1 MSWFRDWDFMPR
13 AGRVDDVKGVAEK
26 RRFGRRVRFGAVL
39 MLLFSMA
46 PVAQTRADRVSCADV
61 VHELDAVTGRRGKHR
76 ADPVRVAHRL
86 GVEPSWVMHCAQLYG
101 RRLAQKLPA
110 MSDEERE
117 DMQER
122 WESEE
127 TVEVEREDAVQ
138 GPLEVL
144 EKRRDLRSTPTPNI
158 EEERHMLE
166 GENPPQ

>member
-1 MSWFRDWDFMPR
+1 
-13 AGRVDDVKGVAEK
+13 
-26 RRFGRRVRFGAVL
+26 
-39 MLLFSMA
+39 
-46 PVAQTRADRVSCADV
+46 
-61 VHELDAVTGRRGKHR
+61 
-76 ADPVRVAHRL
+76 
-86 GVEPSWVMHCAQLYG
+86 
-101 RRLAQKLPA
+101 

>member
-1 MSWFRDWDFMPR
+1 MTQSVSMR
-13 AGRVDDVKGVAEK
+13 ALGGL
-26 RRFGRRVRFGAVL
+26 VL
-39 MLLFSMA
+39 LSAALLL
-46 PVAQTRADRVSCADV
+46 VINEAQADQVSCAEV
-61 VHELDAVTGRRGKHR
+61 VRAIDAVTGRRGRHR
-76 ADPVRVAHRL
+76 ADPVRLALRL
-86 GVEPSWVMHCAQLYG
+86 GVEPAWVTHCAQLYG
-101 RRLAQKLPA
+101 RRLAKKLPP

-144 EKRRDLRSTPTPNI
+144 EKQRELRSTPTPTL